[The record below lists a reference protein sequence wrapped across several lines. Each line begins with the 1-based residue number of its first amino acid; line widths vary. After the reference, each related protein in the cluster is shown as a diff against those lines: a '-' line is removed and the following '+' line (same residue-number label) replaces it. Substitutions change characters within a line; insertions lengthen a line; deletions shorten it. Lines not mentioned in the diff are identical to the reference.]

1 MKRWS
6 ALLMLAMV
14 CNFGCS
20 DTKKNSAGS
29 GSTAPSLDSP
39 NPAERKAAM
48 EDIDK
53 KYGTG
58 S

>member
-6 ALLMLAMV
+6 ALLLAAMI
-14 CNFGCS
+14 CNVGCS
-20 DTKKNSAGS
+20 DKPKSSGTGSAS
-29 GSTAPSLDSP
+29 PSLDSP
-39 NPAERKAAM
+39 NPAERKAAL

>member
-6 ALLMLAMV
+6 ALLLAAMI
-14 CNFGCS
+14 CNVGCS
-20 DTKKNSAGS
+20 EKPQSSGS
-29 GSTAPSLDSP
+29 GSAAPSLDSP
-39 NPAERKAAM
+39 DPAERKAAM